1 MSGTVFVAVYAI
13 TGTVV
18 GLAYFTLQQWDAF
31 FARHAI
37 GEPAREHLRLHL
49 MIGAAGVG
57 AAWPVALV
65 FALYGALAPRMRRA
79 GGTASQRVLP

>member
-13 TGTVV
+13 TGTIV
-18 GLAYFTLQQWDAF
+18 GLSYFTHQQWDAF
-31 FARHAI
+31 FTRHNI
-37 GEPAREHLRLHL
+37 GEQACERLRLHL

-65 FALYGALAPRMRRA
+65 FALYGVLAPRVRRP
-79 GGTASQRVLP
+79 GGHATHRALP